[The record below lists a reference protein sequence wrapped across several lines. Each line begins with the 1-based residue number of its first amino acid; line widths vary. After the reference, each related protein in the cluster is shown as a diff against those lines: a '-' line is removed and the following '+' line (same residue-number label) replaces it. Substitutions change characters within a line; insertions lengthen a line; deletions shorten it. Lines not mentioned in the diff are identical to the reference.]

1 MAKKSRVKKVEC
13 TGCGGNVLIIP
24 SLQPGTTKKG
34 HCYFGAHE
42 PVLIPVGSHLCD
54 FCEDHFR
61 RD

>member
-1 MAKKSRVKKVEC
+1 MTKEKELEVEC
-13 TGCGGNVLIIP
+13 TSCGCELLITP